1 MRRSRRTTV
10 SSVRIDEKL
19 YQTGEL
25 LKARHPH
32 YLSQSRIYAAGL
44 KAIIEEFK
52 EKGEQIPEDVI
63 GALIDLRQSEID
75 SLEQEK
81 RDLQD
86 LQVQQSTRVSRTLA
100 GNGGA
105 KPGYKMVDGVAVEV
119 DND

>member
-1 MRRSRRTTV
+1 MNRSRRTIV

-63 GALIDLRQSEID
+63 GALIDLRQYEID

-81 RDLQD
+81 HNLQA
-86 LQVQQSTRVSRTLA
+86 LQMKQSKQTLT
-100 GNGGA
+100 GSGL
-105 KPGYKMVDGVAVEV
+105 KPGYKWGEDALGNRVAVER
-119 DND
+119 